1 MLDRQ
6 AIELTLISAAQQ
18 QGFTLNGK
26 DMLDIRTSIAASL
39 AAKERHRQR
48 MNAPAYQWKKPEPRR

>member
-1 MLDRQ
+1 MLNRQ
-6 AIELTLISAAQQ
+6 TIEQALVSAARQ

-26 DMLDIRTSIAASL
+26 ELLDIRTSVAASL

-48 MNAPAYQWKKPEPRR
+48 MNAPAYQWKKPAPRR

>member
-6 AIELTLISAAQQ
+6 TIEQALISAAQQ

-26 DMLDIRTSIAASL
+26 DMLDVRTSVAASL
-39 AAKERHRQR
+39 AAKERHQQR
-48 MNAPAYQWKKPEPRR
+48 MNTPAYQWKKPAPRR